1 MIKYRII
8 TKTIMVDHLDKDHV
22 HLILQQFR
30 DSNLDSNVI
39 YEVEKYDKPEKIRL
53 GRDPDLH

>member
-1 MIKYRII
+1 
-8 TKTIMVDHLDKDHV
+8 MVDHLDKDDV